1 MSIVSDAIKKIKSW
15 FSRLTGADKSKSV
28 SARRRDQTRS
38 PKRNSRRRPSQS
50 SRNQG
55 NRSPNRSRQPSSST
69 TAKKAAPR
77 KPSRPKQSETAN
89 QKKSVPRKRTSRKA
103 SPTSKSS
110 GAIRASAVASEALGR
125 SRRRGS
131 RGRRKPGDGDS
142 PEIGEITHYFAKIKV
157 AVVRVTAIGIKL
169 GDSINIKGKSTDLIQ
184 KVESM
189 QIESV
194 DVKFAR
200 KGQLV
205 GLKLAK
211 PVRVG
216 DKVYK
221 VA

>member
-1 MSIVSDAIKKIKSW
+1 M
-15 FSRLTGADKSKSV
+15 
-28 SARRRDQTRS
+28 
-38 PKRNSRRRPSQS
+38 
-50 SRNQG
+50 
-55 NRSPNRSRQPSSST
+55 
-69 TAKKAAPR
+69 
-77 KPSRPKQSETAN
+77 
-89 QKKSVPRKRTSRKA
+89 
-103 SPTSKSS
+103 
-110 GAIRASAVASEALGR
+110 
-125 SRRRGS
+125 
-131 RGRRKPGDGDS
+131 
-142 PEIGEITHYFAKIKV
+142 GEITHYFAKIKV